1 MWQAILEN
9 QTYFFI
15 ALGILIPLLSYAI
28 YLQLGT
34 YKSLKKRREE
44 EVANKKAAFKE
55 RQESLQESIR
65 IISMATLQ
73 KQCEISE
80 ACLRLANL
88 LPHYRGVRHRDE
100 KFSAL
105 FSMYDEI
112 KNFKTLK
119 ERKEMKAAHR
129 HEEDKL
135 RYKAE
140 EKYQN
145 EILEI
150 CQVLYKQTENQGRNS
165 EQ

>member
-1 MWQAILEN
+1 MWQAVLEN

-15 ALGILIPLLSYAI
+15 ALGILIPLLGYAV

-34 YKSLKKRREE
+34 YKSLVKRRED

-55 RQESLQESIR
+55 RQESLKESIR
-65 IISMATLQ
+65 IISMATIQ

-100 KFSAL
+100 KFNAL

-119 ERKEMKAAHR
+119 ERNEMKAAHR

-140 EKYQN
+140 EKYEK

-150 CQVLYKQTENQGRNS
+150 CRVLYEKTENLDGKSDQ
-165 EQ
+165 